1 MGGDIILRPAIQLN
15 IVRLE
20 DPWLFLKL
28 DLIVSKGI
36 EYLPQAIEFL
46 FPLSLQPNV
55 VDLSFFKL

>member
-46 FPLSLQPNV
+46 FPVFLQPNV